1 MIFSD
6 SLATLSF
13 GRLPE
18 WTNGAAS
25 KAVVA
30 LCVTVGSN
38 PTPSAKVNS
47 VLPVFSLG
55 LDRLLLKLYQLCVV
69 PFPQLQEL
77 NCQQDSP

>member
-18 WTNGAAS
+18 RTNGAAS

-38 PTPSAKVNS
+38 PTPSAKVNF
-47 VLPVFSLG
+47 VLLVFSSG
-55 LDRLLLKLYQLCVV
+55 LDPRLLKLYLLFVE
-69 PFPQLQEL
+69 PFLQLQEL
-77 NCQQDSP
+77 NCQQDFP